1 MPASAEKAEFFR
13 KNPGSAFGGAG
24 VRLSAPGLSM
34 GENCDIIWGKPAG
47 KFFARPKSG
56 ETEEVPMKRCFIFAA
71 GSFYGLRERP
81 APGDLVI
88 AADAGYLLCQKLAI
102 TPDLV
107 LGDFDSMA
115 EPSGVAVHRSPVEKD
130 DTDAMLALKTGLE
143 KGCDAFYLYGF
154 TGGKRL
160 DHTLANLQSLLFLRR
175 RGTRGWLYGD
185 DFLWTAIENES
196 LTVQKE
202 VEWGLFSAFCL
213 GDRAEGVD
221 ETGLQYPLCNAVLT
235 PEFPLGVSNHF
246 LEQEAVISVRRG
258 ALLVGWE
265 LAYHNP

>member
-1 MPASAEKAEFFR
+1 
-13 KNPGSAFGGAG
+13 
-24 VRLSAPGLSM
+24 
-34 GENCDIIWGKPAG
+34 
-47 KFFARPKSG
+47 
-56 ETEEVPMKRCFIFAA
+56 MKRCFIFAA

-81 APGDLVI
+81 VPDDFVI
-88 AADAGYLLCQKLAI
+88 AADAGYRLCQELGV

-107 LGDFDSMA
+107 LGDFDSME
-115 EPSGVAVHRSPVEKD
+115 EPKGVPVRRVPVEKD

-143 KGCDAFYLYGF
+143 KGCGEFFLYGF

-175 RGTRGWLYGD
+175 RGARGWLYD
-185 DFLWTAIENES
+185 NDFIWTAIENES
-196 LTVQKE
+196 LSIRRE

-221 ETGLQYPLCNAVLT
+221 ETGFQFPLRDAALT
-235 PEFPLGVSNHF
+235 AEFPLGVSNHI
-246 LEQEAVISVRRG
+246 LEPEAVVTVRRG

-265 LAYHNP
+265 LTRGQA